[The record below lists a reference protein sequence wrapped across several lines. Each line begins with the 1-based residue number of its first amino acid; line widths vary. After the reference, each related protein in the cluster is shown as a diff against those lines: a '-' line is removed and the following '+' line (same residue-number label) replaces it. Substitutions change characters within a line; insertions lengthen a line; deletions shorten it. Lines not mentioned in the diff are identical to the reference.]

1 MLKITVF
8 SISLL
13 PLAYVIYLIIT
24 DQLGVNP
31 VETITAETGEWA
43 LRFLW
48 LTLALR
54 PLQKLLKKA
63 WPAKLRRM
71 LGLYSYFYLS
81 THLLTFFWLEHFWF
95 FDDILADIFEHP
107 YVLIGMSGFLL
118 MTPLALT
125 SNRFSIKKL
134 GPSWKK
140 LHRLVY
146 IIALLSIVH
155 YVWLVKADL
164 LEPTIYLLLLICLF
178 LWRLVTDLLSKK
190 GKKITN

>member
-1 MLKITVF
+1 MLKTTVF
-8 SISLL
+8 GISIL
-13 PLAYVIYLIIT
+13 PFAYLVYLTVT
-24 DQLGVNP
+24 DQLGANP
-31 VETITAETGEWA
+31 VETITAETGEWT

-54 PLQKLLKKA
+54 PLQKTLKKA

-71 LGLYSYFYLS
+71 IGLYSYFYLS
-81 THLLTFFWLEHFWF
+81 IHLLTFFWLEHFWLLA
-95 FDDILADIFEHP
+95 DILSDIFEHP
-107 YVLIGMSGFLL
+107 YVLIGMLSFLL
-118 MTPLALT
+118 MTPLAIT

-146 IIALLSIVH
+146 ITALLGIVH

-164 LEPTIYLLLLICLF
+164 LEPAIYLTLLIGLF
-178 LWRLVTDLLSKK
+178 LWRLVIDLLSKK
-190 GKKITN
+190 AKK